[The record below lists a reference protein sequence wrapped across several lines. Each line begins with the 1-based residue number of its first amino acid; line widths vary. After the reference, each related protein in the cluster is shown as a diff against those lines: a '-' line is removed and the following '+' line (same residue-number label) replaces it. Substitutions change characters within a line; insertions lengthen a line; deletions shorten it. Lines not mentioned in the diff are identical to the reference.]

1 MSKKLLFSALLLLS
15 PSLMAS
21 QVSLNYA
28 DFYAR
33 MKVMNKGNY
42 QLIDLAFTVPETQ
55 NCQVKAGSIST
66 ETERFPLTF
75 DAGQRLFIPFDEKLK
90 NTRALINLEIAGEGQ
105 GCGIGMQLRVRNPKQ
120 EYSGDELRNISS
132 QMNEALKQMQGFP
145 MKYFAKPISGLSIE
159 FSGSEN
165 GAWFD
170 GRHQALDKRY
180 ELSNEE
186 IALLETLKFDATP
199 KVISPWVAPD
209 K

>member
-28 DFYAR
+28 DFYTR
-33 MKVMNKGNY
+33 MQVMNKGNY
-42 QLIDLAFTVPETQ
+42 QLIDLAFSVPETQ
-55 NCQVKAGSIST
+55 NCQLKAGNIST
-66 ETERFPLTF
+66 ETEHFPLTF
-75 DAGQRLFIPFDEKLK
+75 DASQRLYIPFDEKLK
-90 NTRALINLEIAGEGQ
+90 HARALINLEIKGEGQ

-120 EYSGDELRNISS
+120 EYNGDELRNISS

-199 KVISPWVAPD
+199 KVISPWVAPG